1 MSNDR
6 PQWWFPEKEFG
17 FGWGMPACWQGWV
30 TLLVFIVAL
39 AVGLPLLAPKLG
51 QHGQLIVAGVLTAAF
66 LTVVVLKGEP
76 LRGAPEKGGVSSG
89 SARRLDSYRA
99 GAYLA
104 AAAFTALSIP
114 LACRWVPKNASYG
127 FRIPST
133 LNGTNAHWLH
143 VNQVAG
149 MSGIAAGL
157 LSMVIT
163 TLIARR
169 VPASTSWRGP
179 VMLLLTFAMML
190 AASVPPFL
198 VK

>member
-1 MSNDR
+1 MSEDQ
-6 PQWWFPEKEFG
+6 PQWWFPKKEFG
-17 FGWGMPACWQGWV
+17 FGWGMPTCWQGWV
-30 TLLVFIVAL
+30 TLLVFVIAL
-39 AVGLPLLAPKLG
+39 TVGLALLAPKLG
-51 QHGQLIVAGVLTAAF
+51 PHGQLIVAGVLIAAL

-76 LRGAPEKGGVSSG
+76 LRGTPERGGASSG
-89 SARRLDSYRA
+89 SRRLDAYRA

-114 LACRWVPKNASYG
+114 LAFRRVPKNASYG

-149 MSGIAAGL
+149 MAGIAAGV
-157 LSMVIT
+157 LSIAIT
-163 TLIARR
+163 TIIARR

-190 AASVPPFL
+190 IASVPPFL